1 MRRVLPMLVVAL
13 AVLPVGAE
21 QLTSLADTAKKTE
34 EGNKK
39 AEEARKAN
47 DPAPTFTARDLVG
60 VEWIITRAGFEAY
73 AGARTEMAAIRK
85 ARPAVQTRLYET
97 SRTVRSLMDLATP
110 ISSEPLL
117 VQTLTKYGL
126 STREYLRREQAIM
139 NATAWA
145 KRPLPDSLKNR
156 PIRKGNVEF
165 IRNNDRFVRDQAARY
180 EKAEGGAGEWFN
192 ASRFVQQP

>member
-1 MRRVLPMLVVAL
+1 MRRLLPLLVVL
-13 AVLPVGAE
+13 AAQPVGAE
-21 QLTSLADTAKKTE
+21 QLTSLADTARKTE
-34 EGNKK
+34 ESNKK
-39 AEEARKAN
+39 ADEARKAT

-60 VEWIITRAGFEAY
+60 VEWIITRAGLEAY
-73 AGARTEMAAIRK
+73 AGARAEMAAVRK

-97 SRTVRSLMDLATP
+97 SRTVRSLLDLATP

-126 STREYLRREQAIM
+126 TSREYLRREQAIL

-145 KRPLPDSLKNR
+145 RRPLPDSIKNR

-165 IRNNDRFVRDQAARY
+165 IRNNDRFVRDQTARY
-180 EKAEGGAGEWFN
+180 EKAEGAAGEWFN
-192 ASRFVQQP
+192 AARFVEQP

>member
-1 MRRVLPMLVVAL
+1 MTRVLPFLVVL
-13 AVLPVGAE
+13 AVLPGGAE

-34 EGNKK
+34 DTNKR
-39 AEEARKAN
+39 AEEARKAK

-73 AGARTEMAAIRK
+73 AGARADMAAIRK

-97 SRTVRSLMDLATP
+97 SRTVRALRDLATP
-110 ISSEPLL
+110 ISSEPFL
-117 VQTLTKYGL
+117 VQSLTKYGL
-126 STREYLRREQAIM
+126 TSREYLRREQAIL
-139 NATAWA
+139 NAIAWA
-145 KRPLPDSLKNR
+145 KRPLPDAVKNR

-165 IRNNDRFVRDQAARY
+165 IRNNDRFVRDQSARY

-192 ASRFVQQP
+192 ASRFVEQP